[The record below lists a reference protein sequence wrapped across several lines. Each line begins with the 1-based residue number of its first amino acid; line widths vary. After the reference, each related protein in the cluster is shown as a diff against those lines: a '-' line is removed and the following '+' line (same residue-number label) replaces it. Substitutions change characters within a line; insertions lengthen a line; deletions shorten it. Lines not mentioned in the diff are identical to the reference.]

1 MSITNVYGRVLQNKR
16 LSTVR
21 GLGAILAPWTR
32 PADWL
37 ALPSIVSTDQKF
49 VGLHAV
55 YPDSNF
61 LALSAAGNYTV
72 DWGDGSAPE
81 NVASGVV
88 AYRTYDYTNAA
99 FDGTLTSR
107 GYKQAIVTV
116 TPQSGQNLTTLN
128 LHRIHNQ
135 SGLNLYASGFLDI
148 AIAGSLITSLLIGS
162 QTAGSS
168 TQVISF
174 RDLEQVNILSV
185 AITSASYLFNGCS
198 SLGNITASTG
208 TVTNFTYMF
217 NNCSSLQTI
226 PLLNT
231 ASGTNFSSMFY
242 NCYSLQ
248 TIPLLNTASGT
259 NFSSMFYACYSL
271 QTIPLLNTA
280 SGTNFNSMFY
290 LCYSLQTIPL
300 LNTAAGT
307 NFTSMF
313 YNCYSL
319 QTIPLLNTAA
329 GTDFSTMFNL
339 CYSLQTGTISGP
351 RYALSYAS
359 CKLSQSA
366 LQAIID
372 ALGISNTTGLAFTI
386 STNWGAVT
394 PVSLSGNTTAGSLT
408 VTMASTAGIVVGMQV
423 TGVGTPSTTAIA
435 VTFTDAGDTVN
446 LAAHGL
452 SNNDEVSFATIVT
465 TTGITIN
472 KIYYVVGAA
481 ANTFQVALTSGGAAI
496 NLVTDGSGTLRYKAT
511 VAVID
516 PDVSVTLSRP
526 ATSTGTNTL
535 AYRDLKTNTALLKGW
550 AVTG

>member
-1 MSITNVYGRVLQNKR
+1 MSITNVYGRVLRNKR

-21 GLGAILAPWTR
+21 GSGAVLEPWTR

-55 YPDSNF
+55 YTDSNF
-61 LALSAAGNYTV
+61 LALSAEGAYTV
-72 DWGDGSAPE
+72 DWGDGSAAE
-81 NVASGVV
+81 NFASGVV
-88 AYRTYDYTNAA
+88 AYRTYDYTNPA
-99 FDGTLTSR
+99 FDGTLTER

-116 TPQSGQNLTTLN
+116 TPQPGQNLTTLN
-128 LHRIHNQ
+128 LHQKHNQ
-135 SGLNLYASGFLDI
+135 ANLNLYSSGFLDI
-148 AIAGSLITSLLIGS
+148 AIAGSLMTSLLIGS

-168 TQVISF
+168 TQVITF
-174 RDLEQVNILSV
+174 RDLEQVNILSA
-185 AITSASYLFNGCS
+185 AITSASYLFNNCS

-217 NNCSSLQTI
+217 SNCS
-226 PLLNT
+226 
-231 ASGTNFSSMFY
+231 
-242 NCYSLQ
+242 
-248 TIPLLNTASGT
+248 
-259 NFSSMFYACYSL
+259 
-271 QTIPLLNTA
+271 
-280 SGTNFNSMFY
+280 
-290 LCYSLQTIPL
+290 SLQTIPL

-307 NFTSMF
+307 NFAYMF

-329 GTDFSTMFNL
+329 GTNFTYMFSNCYSLQTIPLLNTAAGTNFSSMFGNCFSL
-339 CYSLQTGTISGP
+339 QTIPLLNTAAGTNFSSMFGNCFSLQTGTISGP
-351 RYALSYAS
+351 RYVLSYAS

-372 ALGISNTTGLAFTI
+372 NLGISNTTGLAFTI

-394 PVSLSGNTTAGSLT
+394 PVSLSGNTTVGNVT
-408 VTMASTAGIVVGMQV
+408 VTMASTAGIAVEMQV
-423 TGVGTPSTTAIA
+423 TGIGTPSTTAIA

-452 SNNDEVSFATIVT
+452 SNNDEVSFAAIVT
-465 TTGITIN
+465 TTGIIIN
-472 KIYYVVGAA
+472 KIYYVVGVTTD
-481 ANTFQVALTSGGAAI
+481 TFQVALTLGGAAV

-511 VAVID
+511 VTNID
-516 PDVSVTLSRP
+516 PNVSVTLSRP

-535 AYRDLKTNTALLKGW
+535 SFRNLKTNTALLKGW